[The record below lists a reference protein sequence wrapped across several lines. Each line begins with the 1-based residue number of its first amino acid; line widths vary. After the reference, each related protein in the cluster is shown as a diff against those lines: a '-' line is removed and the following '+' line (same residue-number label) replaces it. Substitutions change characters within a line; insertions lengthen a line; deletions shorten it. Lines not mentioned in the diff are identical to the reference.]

1 MSWLSQKSNEPA
13 GYVLSSRLR
22 KFPLLV
28 LVMIIIDGSTV

>member
-28 LVMIIIDGSTV
+28 WL